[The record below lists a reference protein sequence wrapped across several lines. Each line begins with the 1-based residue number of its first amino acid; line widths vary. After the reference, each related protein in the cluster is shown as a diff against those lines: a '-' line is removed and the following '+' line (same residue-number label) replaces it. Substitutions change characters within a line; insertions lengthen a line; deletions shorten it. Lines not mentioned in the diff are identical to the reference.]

1 MTTLYLTEPGLVVR
15 CQNETLEIHGRQR
28 VRSCRLSELSLVVIM
43 PGVQLTSGAIAKLL
57 DLGIETLF
65 LRQNGQFRGRLQS
78 HFPTNPAIRVAQYQ
92 LVDTTFGLEIAHRL
106 VEGKVRNQR
115 VVLQRRNRETKGRIS
130 ELAEAIERMSAY
142 ISPLR
147 TSADGRDRDSLM
159 GVEGICARIYYQGLR
174 HWFSPEWQF
183 SGRNRQPP
191 LDPVNAML
199 SWGYGVLLARVFA
212 ACVQA
217 GLDPYLGFFHAVQ
230 PYRPNLVLDL
240 MEEFRP
246 VVTDQAVI
254 ALVRSLTVTP
264 EDFEPSPD
272 GEGIWLGMTAKR
284 LLLEKLEQQFNTV
297 LLYPPQGRRLKLC
310 DILLEQA
317 RSLARCLVERSLSY
331 EPFIIK

>member
-15 CQNETLEIHGRQR
+15 CQNEILEVHGRQLTR
-28 VRSCRLSELSLVVIM
+28 TCRLSELSLVVIM

-57 DLGIETLF
+57 DEGIETLF

-78 HFPTNPAIRVAQYQ
+78 HFPTNPAIRIAQYQ
-92 LVDTTFGLEIAHRL
+92 LIETTFGMEIAHRF

-115 VVLQRRNRETKGRIS
+115 LVLQRRNRETKGRIS
-130 ELAEAIERMSAY
+130 ELAEAIERISAY
-142 ISPLR
+142 IAPLR
-147 TSADGRDRDSLM
+147 TSSSGRDRDTLM
-159 GVEGICARIYYQGLR
+159 GIEGICARIYYQGLR
-174 HWFSPEWQF
+174 HWMPPEWGF
-183 SGRNRQPP
+183 VGRNRQPP

-230 PYRPNLVLDL
+230 PYRPNLVLDV

-246 VVTDQAVI
+246 VVVDRAVI
-254 ALVRSLTVTP
+254 ALVRSLTISQ

-284 LLLEKLEQQFNTV
+284 LLLEHLEQQLNTP
-297 LLYPPQGRRLKLC
+297 LLYPSQGRRLKVS

-317 RSLARCLVERSLSY
+317 RSLARCIVERSLTY
-331 EPFIIK
+331 EPFLLK